1 MSAHYM
7 LHRRR
12 LVADDSQFLTES
24 YPVSLNFEA
33 LIVRLHV
40 CKLSP
45 TLKTRLQLYDTIT
58 T

>member
-1 MSAHYM
+1 M